1 MKHGLKP
8 RELTLLGLLSAVLLV
23 MSVTPLGYLYIGPLA
38 ITLNM
43 IPVAVAAAALGPLG
57 GAVAGAVFGL
67 TSFLQAMGVGGGM
80 GAILMQI
87 SPVRTFIQCVVT
99 RLVTGILTGFVSLG
113 VKRLRIRWT
122 GAVIG
127 GFAAVCNTVLFM
139 SSLVLLFGQTEYL
152 QGLIGGR
159 SVLVFICTVVGVNAV
174 FEALTSTL
182 VTGLVVR
189 ALERAGMIG
198 RS

>member
-159 SVLVFICTVVGVNAV
+159 NVLVFICTVVGVNAV